1 MVNTKIFID
10 IEIVIFKNYIYSQIF
25 IKKVFNEKVSHVGNE
40 EDKKKCKSTRYPW
53 KIYYVT
59 VKIRMYTSNSIRKK
73 ETVSAK
79 KRWLRAEQEYF
90 CLRDKF
96 QGRSNT

>member
-40 EDKKKCKSTRYPW
+40 EDKKNVKVLATPGKS
-53 KIYYVT
+53 I
-59 VKIRMYTSNSIRKK
+59 M
-73 ETVSAK
+73 
-79 KRWLRAEQEYF
+79 
-90 CLRDKF
+90 
-96 QGRSNT
+96 